1 MEITRRALLFSRPF
15 SRYHAR
21 LSLKRMGS
29 DMPGTILIID
39 AKAQFYREKLSAR
52 FPSVEIRAVT
62 ERRHVTVE
70 QLAEADAL
78 FALGTEHVFDEALLE
93 GAKRLRW
100 IQALTTGVDAIL
112 RLRSLKPEVALT
124 TNTGI
129 HGPQMSEMAFMHML
143 NLARQAPRMW
153 ENQKK
158 GVWERWTQVRLCG
171 KTALILGI
179 GSIAES
185 LAPRC
190 KAFGMTVIGVSGT
203 PRELPGFDRIV
214 ARSALMQV
222 VPQADFLIILLPLK
236 PENVKLVD
244 AKLLAAMKRGSYLV
258 NIGRG
263 AVCDEEALLQA
274 VKSGHLAGAGLDVFS
289 TTPLPPDHPLWRTPN
304 VLISSQV
311 AGGSDVNHL
320 LNLPI
325 LERNLRCFLEG
336 RFVDMQNRVAH

>member
-1 MEITRRALLFSRPF
+1 MEITRSGLLFSGPF

-21 LSLKRMGS
+21 LSS
-29 DMPGTILIID
+29 NDFSAMPGPILIID
-39 AKAQFYREKLSAR
+39 AKAEFYREKLSAK
-52 FPSVEIRAVT
+52 FPSVRLEAVS
-62 ERRHVTVE
+62 ERRRVTGDE
-70 QLAEADAL
+70 LAEAEAIVG
-78 FALGTEHVFDEALLE
+78 LGTAHVFDEALLE
-93 GAKRLRW
+93 GAKRLKW
-100 IQALTTGVDAIL
+100 IQALTTGVDGIL
-112 RLRSLKPEVALT
+112 SLRSLKPEVVIT

-153 ENQKK
+153 ENQKIAR
-158 GVWERWTQVRLCG
+158 WERWTQIRLCG

-185 LAPRC
+185 LGPRC

-203 PRELPGFDRIV
+203 PRPVPGFDRIV
-214 ARSALMQV
+214 PRAELMQV
-222 VPQADFLIILLPLK
+222 VPQADFLVILLPLR

-244 AKLLAAMKRGSYLV
+244 AKVIAAMKKGSYLV

-274 VKSGHLAGAGLDVFS
+274 VKGGHLAGAGLDVFS

-325 LERNLRCFLEG
+325 IEGNLRFFLDG
-336 RFVDMQNRVAH
+336 RFADMQNRVAR